1 MLPEGSE
8 FLAGLPLGAQFILN
22 PGNPGEV
29 PEPDLV
35 ALALVILALLKP
47 AALVRGIKNNP
58 LEQMQILKP
67 YIQQIIP
74 GASPQ
79 GRSFIIQLAQYIQQ
93 VLINEHLVEASA

>member
-1 MLPEGSE
+1 
-8 FLAGLPLGAQFILN
+8 
-22 PGNPGEV
+22 
-29 PEPDLV
+29 
-35 ALALVILALLKP
+35 
-47 AALVRGIKNNP
+47 
-58 LEQMQILKP
+58 MQILKP